1 MIHIPLAVY
10 LLFAAPLAALA
21 VGFFVT
27 RPYKPEW
34 THIPILFS
42 CVVVTL
48 SAAYLAAFVYTG
60 RGLDGTLFRWM
71 VAGDW
76 TCPSGCASTASASRS
91 WPWCPWWAPS
101 SMSTR
106 RAT

>member
-1 MIHIPLAVY
+1 MIQVPWAVY

-34 THIPILFS
+34 THVPILIS
-42 CVVVTL
+42 CMVVTAA
-48 SAAYLAAFVYTG
+48 AAYLAAFVYAG
-60 RGLDGTLFRWM
+60 RGLDTTLFQWM

-76 TCPSGCASTASASRS
+76 DVPCGVRIDGIGV
-91 WPWCPWWAPS
+91 
-101 SMSTR
+101 
-106 RAT
+106 